1 MRILSGSTKI
11 AFGVG
16 LGIVAAEVLK
26 DVLPAFRGL
35 GRPLLKATVKSG
47 LMLAQDS
54 RLKLAEFRQ
63 VLTEVAAEAKTEL
76 AREEAEVP
84 PKRSYAKAAETA
96 AGVM

>member
-1 MRILSGSTKI
+1 
-11 AFGVG
+11 

-54 RLKLAEFRQ
+54 RVKLAEMRQ
-63 VLTEVAAEAKTEL
+63 MLTEVAAEARTEL
-76 AREEAEVP
+76 AREESEIP
-84 PKRSYAKAAETA
+84 PDQSYAKAAGTA